1 MPLRWSWRK
10 ALLFNVVVF
19 VITIDTASDSYFSCI
34 KSLYYQVKKISNHL
48 SIGGY
53 RIKRWEGYAVNTLN
67 MLDLVHLLFNGI
79 LEQISQKIYS
89 IFLRERDLFLRFLL
103 NYSHK
108 VFVVFLQLFFIRI
121 QCRLL
126 SLLLCLYCS
135 CIFILSYCI
144 NLFLLC
150 RFILWCC

>member
-53 RIKRWEGYAVNTLN
+53 RIKR
-67 MLDLVHLLFNGI
+67 
-79 LEQISQKIYS
+79 
-89 IFLRERDLFLRFLL
+89 
-103 NYSHK
+103 
-108 VFVVFLQLFFIRI
+108 
-121 QCRLL
+121 
-126 SLLLCLYCS
+126 
-135 CIFILSYCI
+135 
-144 NLFLLC
+144 
-150 RFILWCC
+150 